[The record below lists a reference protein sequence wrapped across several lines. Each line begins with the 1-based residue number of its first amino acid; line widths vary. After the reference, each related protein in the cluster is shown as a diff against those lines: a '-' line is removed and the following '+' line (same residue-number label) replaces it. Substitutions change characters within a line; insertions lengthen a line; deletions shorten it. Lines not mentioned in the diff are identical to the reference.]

1 MKVEDRKKMRN
12 LISAKKSRI
21 DAKMKIIA
29 LTGDRKKLK
38 IRRERNES
46 KKVRKQFFKTKD
58 ELNDNDNVPDKQ
70 KQFYA
75 DLFKKDEAKPITEK
89 KKKKEKKSDKS

>member
-1 MKVEDRKKMRN
+1 MVKYGLERDPDEIHQKLWN
-12 LISAKKSRI
+12 
-21 DAKMKIIA
+21 
-29 LTGDRKKLK
+29 RKKLK

-89 KKKKEKKSDKS
+89 KKKKEKKSDKSEKKEDSV